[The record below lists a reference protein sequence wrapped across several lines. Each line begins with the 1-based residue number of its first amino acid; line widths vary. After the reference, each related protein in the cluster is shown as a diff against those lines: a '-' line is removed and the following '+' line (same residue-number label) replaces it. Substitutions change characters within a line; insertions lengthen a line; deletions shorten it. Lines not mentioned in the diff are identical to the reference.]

1 MERQKRFAVIGSD
14 ARQLAAGRALARAGY
29 AVEGP
34 EEIALADYILLPLPL
49 DAARTPLAEL
59 LRAARP
65 GALALG
71 GMLSEEAKA
80 IAAEAGVELVDYFAR
95 EELTIRNAIP
105 TAEGCIGV
113 LLAQRKRT
121 LWGSAVLLLGFGPV
135 GQAVGTRLAAL
146 GAHVTVAARRPAQR
160 AQAESLGMQ
169 GAELARLARLAPAFD
184 TVVNTIPAQV
194 LTAPVLAR
202 LRPQGH
208 PCIEPARCLRAGN
221 SRGDRGPDGARDAA
235 RKGGSTMNEKRR
247 CAFAVCG
254 SFCTLETALEQAQ
267 ELTARGW
274 ELLPVM
280 SNTAARCDTRF
291 GRAGSWRQRLEALT
305 GHPVLDSLQAVEPLG
320 PKNMAEALV
329 IAPCTGSTL
338 ARLAAGL
345 SDTPVTLAA
354 KSLLRVGRPVVIAVS
369 TNDGLGASGENIARL
384 YQRKHYYFVPYGQD
398 DPQAKPQSLKARFAL
413 LPAALDAALEGRQ
426 LQPVLCPAA
435 GHGMSFQQ
443 GKSVVY

>member
-1 MERQKRFAVIGSD
+1 
-14 ARQLAAGRALARAGY
+14 
-29 AVEGP
+29 
-34 EEIALADYILLPLPL
+34 
-49 DAARTPLAEL
+49 
-59 LRAARP
+59 
-65 GALALG
+65 
-71 GMLSEEAKA
+71 
-80 IAAEAGVELVDYFAR
+80 
-95 EELTIRNAIP
+95 
-105 TAEGCIGV
+105 
-113 LLAQRKRT
+113 
-121 LWGSAVLLLGFGPV
+121 
-135 GQAVGTRLAAL
+135 
-146 GAHVTVAARRPAQR
+146 
-160 AQAESLGMQ
+160 
-169 GAELARLARLAPAFD
+169 
-184 TVVNTIPAQV
+184 
-194 LTAPVLAR
+194 
-202 LRPQGH
+202 
-208 PCIEPARCLRAGN
+208 
-221 SRGDRGPDGARDAA
+221 
-235 RKGGSTMNEKRR
+235 MNEKRR

-329 IAPCTGSTL
+329 IAPCTGS
-338 ARLAAGL
+338 
-345 SDTPVTLAA
+345 TPVTLAA